1 MNIDEVQ
8 YNGEFEK
15 QYGLQFC
22 CSECIVELMNKNLF
36 SSSED
41 SECNSNE
48 EIEAII
54 LHGSTDINFSEQ
66 GDEIEENDESDE
78 SSKNESSNDTVVR
91 YFVDPLNEMTYCIVV

>member
-1 MNIDEVQ
+1 
-8 YNGEFEK
+8 
-15 QYGLQFC
+15 
-22 CSECIVELMNKNLF
+22 MNKNLF

-54 LHGSTDINFSEQ
+54 VHGSTDINFSEQ

-78 SSKNESSNDTVVR
+78 
-91 YFVDPLNEMTYCIVV
+91 

>member
-22 CSECIVELMNKNLF
+22 CSECIVELMNKNVF

-41 SECNSNE
+41 SECNSDE
-48 EIEAII
+48 E
-54 LHGSTDINFSEQ
+54 
-66 GDEIEENDESDE
+66 
-78 SSKNESSNDTVVR
+78 K
-91 YFVDPLNEMTYCIVV
+91 